1 MSIKLS
7 YLYRAIALIVSFNL
21 LLSSSVKADVI
32 LHAFN
37 WHYNEVKQRAAEIN
51 NAGYKKV
58 LVVPPLKSAKS
69 GCAWWQRY
77 QPQDIR
83 VIDHCKGNK
92 QSFAAMIATL
102 RQYNIDVYADIV
114 LNHMAN
120 ERNNSQ
126 NFPGS
131 SALNN
136 YQSNAGYWNNQKL
149 FGNLSYGIFSSYDF
163 HQPPKCISDY
173 TNVGDV
179 QWNRLCGG
187 GGDKGLPDIDPNN
200 WVIQQQRNYLQ
211 SLKNMGVKGF
221 RVDAAKHMTKWHI
234 NQIFTSSIK
243 NNMHVFGEVITNGG
257 AGEVEYD
264 RFLKPYLDAT
274 GHSAYDFPLFQTIRH
289 AFGYSGGLSSLVN
302 PQAYGQALSP
312 NKAVT
317 FTVTHDIPNNDGFRY
332 NIMNSTD
339 ELLANAYILGKD
351 GGTPMIYSDHGESG
365 SRDSNRWY
373 DYFKKSSI
381 KKMIGFHNA
390 MNGKFMEVLAS
401 NNCAIL
407 FRRAEDGIVGINKC
421 GNTQYFNV
429 STHSRFKWYRHYRDV
444 NSGNNEIYITSGSY
458 TFALPARNWKMWQV
472 N

>member
-1 MSIKLS
+1 
-7 YLYRAIALIVSFNL
+7 
-21 LLSSSVKADVI
+21 
-32 LHAFN
+32 
-37 WHYNEVKQRAAEIN
+37 
-51 NAGYKKV
+51 
-58 LVVPPLKSAKS
+58 
-69 GCAWWQRY
+69 
-77 QPQDIR
+77 
-83 VIDHCKGNK
+83 
-92 QSFAAMIATL
+92 
-102 RQYNIDVYADIV
+102 
-114 LNHMAN
+114 
-120 ERNNSQ
+120 
-126 NFPGS
+126 
-131 SALNN
+131 
-136 YQSNAGYWNNQKL
+136 
-149 FGNLSYGIFSSYDF
+149 
-163 HQPPKCISDY
+163 
-173 TNVGDV
+173 
-179 QWNRLCGG
+179 
-187 GGDKGLPDIDPNN
+187 
-200 WVIQQQRNYLQ
+200 
-211 SLKNMGVKGF
+211 
-221 RVDAAKHMTKWHI
+221 
-234 NQIFTSSIK
+234 
-243 NNMHVFGEVITNGG
+243 MHVFGEVITNGG

-274 GHSAYDFPLFQTIRH
+274 GHSAYDFPLFQTIRQ

-365 SRDSNRWY
+365 SRDGNRWY